1 MTERYNGWLIGG
13 RALRIWKS
21 TMHEDSTAIVLLQ
34 AAFDDLL
41 TVCDCSYPGER
52 SDMYCAVCS
61 ARSHITNAL
70 AELEKGE

>member
-1 MTERYNGWLIGG
+1 MRERVCKLCGSVHLPG
-13 RALRIWKS
+13 S
-21 TMHEDSTAIVLLQ
+21 IVLLQ